1 LVKVMDFGIA
11 RPVERQKA
19 MTQTGLVI
27 GTPDYMAPEQLLGEP
42 VDPRVDLYAAAVV
55 LYECLTGRRPHEADS
70 ALALVGVKLAQDP
83 LPPHEVSEDVPM
95 ELSRVIVRALSRN
108 RDDRPAT
115 AAHLYDELVHA
126 VEEPSSIS
134 SS

>member
-1 LVKVMDFGIA
+1 
-11 RPVERQKA
+11 
-19 MTQTGLVI
+19 
-27 GTPDYMAPEQLLGEP
+27 
-42 VDPRVDLYAAAVV
+42 
-55 LYECLTGRRPHEADS
+55 
-70 ALALVGVKLAQDP
+70 
-83 LPPHEVSEDVPM
+83 VSEDVPM

-126 VEEPSSIS
+126 VEGPSSIS